1 MKKVTLILAI
11 LMATGLAKAQSYT
24 YDSLVN
30 LDFGFYGYYI
40 RSFLEL
46 RDGNIVSYS
55 PFYIIDDNGQYVAGL
70 GDMLIK
76 VSPNACC
83 FLDSTLMA
91 SDYVDHCLIEQ
102 NPQNDDNLFVKI
114 VRDFENVR
122 TNLLIRHFDDNL
134 MYDKTQDIVVPLED
148 TIVLNVEKYLLENE
162 ENIIVMYA
170 LGSDPEM
177 PPVTPIMVRIGL
189 DGVIKDRVELPD
201 TLIGAYSGQLN
212 NLQVYHES
220 PREYVWQQTEY
231 GAHPKAGF
239 FVVDSLFRLKEYV
252 RVEESFEPNYIMG
265 SSGEGILPLDEHS
278 YLVYSRF
285 YSVQSNKDNGVRI
298 TKYDKTSH
306 ENLGS
311 IKFSTEPL
319 GQQYNYST
327 CAIPADLKKS
337 ADGNLYFVYMTADP
351 LAPSGFYVGVA
362 KIDNNL
368 NVIWHRYCLEPSI
381 NHRPNLILSLADGGL
396 VVGGYERGAVSGH
409 VSPKMFYLFFH
420 EDGTSVS
427 ETEIQ
432 VRPYLFWPNPVQ
444 DILQLQYSP
453 DVTPTQIELYDL
465 QGRLVKTQRNSL
477 ENLNMEGLA
486 SGIYTMRVTLEG
498 GKVFS
503 DKVVKE

>member
-30 LDFGFYGYYI
+30 LDFGFYGYDI

-55 PFYIIDDNGQYVAGL
+55 PFYIIDDNGQYVADL

-76 VSPNACC
+76 VSPDACC

-91 SDYVDHCLIEQ
+91 CDDANHCLLER
-102 NPQNDDNLFVKI
+102 NPQSNDNLFVKI

-122 TNLLIRHFDDNL
+122 TDLLIRHFDDNL
-134 MYDKTQDIVVPLED
+134 TYDKTQDIVVPLED
-148 TIVLNVEKYLLENE
+148 TLITYAERYLLENE
-162 ENIIVMYA
+162 ENIIVMYD
-170 LGSDPEM
+170 LWSGSGIY
-177 PPVTPIMVRIGL
+177 PVTPIMVRLGL
-189 DGVIKDRVELPD
+189 DGTIKDRVELPD
-201 TLIGAYSGQLN
+201 TLIGAYSGHTN
-212 NLQVYHES
+212 NLQVYNES
-220 PREYVWQQTEY
+220 PCEYVWQQTEY
-231 GAHPKAGF
+231 GVHPKAGF

-319 GQQYNYST
+319 GQQNYYT
-327 CAIPADLKKS
+327 CAIPTDLKKS
-337 ADGNLYFVYMTADP
+337 ADGNLYFVYETADP

-368 NVIWHRYCLEPSI
+368 NVIWHRYCLQPGFA
-381 NHRPNLILSLADGGL
+381 HRPNLILSLADGGL

-444 DILQLQYSP
+444 NILQLQYST
-453 DVTPTQIELYDL
+453 DVIPTQIELYDL
-465 QGRLVKTQRNSL
+465 QGRLVHTQRTGLESL
-477 ENLNMEGLA
+477 NLQGLSA
-486 SGIYTMRVTLEG
+486 GTYTMRVTLEG
-498 GKVFS
+498 GKTFS